1 MNCLVQNDWGGL
13 LLLWEKDSAA
23 ARREGGR
30 RREQTGSREERERW
44 SEEKEKARKR
54 KNALSLLSR
63 GLISKAVR
71 TINSFGI
78 GNMEDQETRQQMA
91 DKYPEGG
98 APLPPTVTKGQCVD
112 SLHGLKR
119 GPPWPGRWDV
129 GGHGRPEA

>member
-1 MNCLVQNDWGGL
+1 M
-13 LLLWEKDSAA
+13 WEKDSAA

-78 GNMEDQETRQQMA
+78 GNMEDQETKQQMA